1 MSSAPTVFSFRLMFL
16 FLLFHF
22 RSVLQS
28 PACSANFQIS
38 TTTTTTTASP
48 PPAATTGTPL
58 GQSPPPLPLPL
69 PRRPRPLIPPCRSPP
84 SPRPQLPP
92 PLLRLTH
99 GGRLSEGEG
108 EDTLEAA
115 EEGSGPLRTIRLEEL
130 EGGLLLQHQQQQQQ
144 HLPLLFPNPSLFPWF
159 PTVQ

>member
-1 MSSAPTVFSFRLMFL
+1 MFL

-22 RSVLQS
+22 RFVLQS

-38 TTTTTTTASP
+38 TTTTITASP

-69 PRRPRPLIPPCRSPP
+69 PRPPPPPLIPPCRSPR
-84 SPRPQLPP
+84 SPRPRLPP
-92 PLLRLTH
+92 PLLRLTP

-115 EEGSGPLRTIRLEEL
+115 EEGSGPLPTIRLEEL
-130 EGGLLLQHQQQQQQ
+130 EGGLLLQHQQLQQQ
-144 HLPLLFPNPSLFPWF
+144 HTSCSPLIPQPVPFPLVPNCSVGEAL
-159 PTVQ
+159 TLQ